1 VQGKWKALGDQSVY
15 LGWDAE
21 ATEAPARYTVTLPE
35 EALSLSGESVL
46 VFSLA
51 DAGEDPTP
59 ETPDERADREP
70 IDLTVEVV
78 DAAGEIARLPL
89 SRFSLLQPQLEAQ
102 VGKAAFMSPFPP
114 SETVLQHFEFP
125 LEDFVAAN
133 AAFDPARLAEVR
145 LLFDRTGAGVVALD
159 NLGFRN

>member
-1 VQGKWKALGDQSVY
+1 
-15 LGWDAE
+15 
-21 ATEAPARYTVTLPE
+21 
-35 EALSLSGESVL
+35 
-46 VFSLA
+46 
-51 DAGEDPTP
+51 
-59 ETPDERADREP
+59 
-70 IDLTVEVV
+70 
-78 DAAGEIARLPL
+78 
-89 SRFSLLQPQLEAQ
+89 
-102 VGKAAFMSPFPP
+102 MSPFPP